1 MWFVICAPL
10 ERTSRKMGWSIHV
23 LHVLYDRFIYG
34 YVSIGGTPNPEQVGL
49 VWYLKY
55 QNNRPWGYHT
65 TILSKDN
72 HVTCAFH
79 ESSASTIWIG
89 PSQGRKGLLRIFEV
103 ASAGED
109 RYVAKGAAFWRMVS
123 EDEKVSL
130 LTTNN
135 QMGIQ
140 KVKKSFWFQK
150 NLDGM
155 YCTLVELDLMVS
167 ILIIISAHQSD
178 HNWYCV
184 ARRTVPLAGGVVT
197 IA

>member
-1 MWFVICAPL
+1 
-10 ERTSRKMGWSIHV
+10 MGWSIHV
-23 LHVLYDRFIYG
+23 LHVLYERFIYG
-34 YVSIGGTPNPEQVGL
+34 YVSIGGTPSPEQVGL
-49 VWYLKY
+49 VWYLKLPK
-55 QNNRPWGYHT
+55 NRPWGYHT

-109 RYVAKGAAFWRMVS
+109 RYVAKGAAFWGMVS

-135 QMGIQ
+135 QKGNPG
-140 KVKKSFWFQK
+140 KVKNSPDFRKILTVCIANFGGVG
-150 NLDGM
+150 LD
-155 YCTLVELDLMVS
+155 VVP
-167 ILIIISAHQSD
+167 ILIIISD
-178 HNWYCV
+178 LI
-184 ARRTVPLAGGVVT
+184 RRTVPPAGGVVT
-197 IA
+197 FA